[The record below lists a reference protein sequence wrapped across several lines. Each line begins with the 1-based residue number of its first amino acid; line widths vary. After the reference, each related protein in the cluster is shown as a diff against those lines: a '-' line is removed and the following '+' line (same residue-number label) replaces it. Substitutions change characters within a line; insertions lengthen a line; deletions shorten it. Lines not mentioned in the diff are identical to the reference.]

1 MSVLWAAAQP
11 PYNRFPMRLILAS
24 ASDRRKEL
32 LRSAGFGFEVRASDV
47 DETRHAGESAED
59 YTRRIARA
67 KARAVGASAPPGS
80 VILGADTVVVTDGEI
95 LGKPAGPDDAARM
108 LRQLSGYTHR
118 VITAVCVLHPPQGAE
133 DLKLAV
139 TWVTFAPLSEQEIHD
154 YVQSGEPMDKAGAY
168 AIQGLASKFVTQI
181 QGSYSNVVGLPIHLV
196 YEMLKPF
203 GG

>member
-1 MSVLWAAAQP
+1 
-11 PYNRFPMRLILAS
+11 MRLILAS

-59 YTRRIARA
+59 YTSRIARE